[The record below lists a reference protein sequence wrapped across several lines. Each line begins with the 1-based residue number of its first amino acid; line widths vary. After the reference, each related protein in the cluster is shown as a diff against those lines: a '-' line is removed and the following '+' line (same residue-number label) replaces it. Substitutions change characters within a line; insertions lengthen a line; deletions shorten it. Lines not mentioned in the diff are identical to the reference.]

1 MTCPGD
7 SVVSPGTNRPNL
19 PTGKKNLSLTSIK
32 LFGRLEVIDPD
43 GTLIPVT
50 GGKQQALLAAL
61 ALAGDQPLT
70 RNKLINL
77 LWGDRFDEQARQSLR
92 QAVSKLRQILNR
104 DGEHILWANA
114 DQVGLTMDLVDV
126 DAQAFESL
134 TRSASPENLYSAEAL
149 YTGTLLDGFSAGNAF
164 DEWLGVERVR
174 FVDLACRVFSQ
185 TADQRVKDGQ
195 SGAAI
200 DTAQTLI
207 SLDPLREPSHRQ
219 MMRILAQSGQ
229 RAAAIR
235 QYNACAALLKSE
247 LDVEP
252 EGETKRLFEE
262 IRGDAPDPA
271 SAPTS
276 ESDGKV
282 DAPAA
287 PSSPFFGP
295 SSASSKPT
303 ITVLPFS
310 VLGSQDDNDFMGQAM
325 TEDLTTALSRYRWLS
340 VVAASG
346 PGAPTDDTRPL
357 QDEARARGT
366 EYAVEGSIRKAGDR
380 LRLTTHLVD
389 LTSRKYLWVQRY
401 DREVGDVFALQD
413 ELVETIAATVES
425 ELTSFEGER
434 ARHIDN
440 QNMTAWDCYHLGLS
454 TQYEFGKESNAD
466 AQDLFR
472 RAIDLDPNF
481 GAAYA
486 RLSYAMV
493 ISTIYFEADE
503 TSGLLD
509 EALDLARK
517 ATRMDDQDAIAQF
530 ALGRAHLARGEYDSS
545 VVALE
550 TATRL
555 NPTMAQAHCGLG
567 DSLAYAGRLDES
579 VAKFEEAVR
588 LSPNDPYRW
597 AFLMYGAVAHL
608 FNKDH
613 EKSADWGTQATR
625 VPNSHYWANAVQVAA
640 LGHLGR
646 TEDAAEARAELL
658 RLKPDFTCSFARDR
672 LFYLQRDEQ
681 RQHYI
686 AGLQKAGVP
695 D

>member
-1 MTCPGD
+1 MG
-7 SVVSPGTNRPNL
+7 
-19 PTGKKNLSLTSIK
+19 LTSIK
-32 LFGRLEVIDPD
+32 LFGRLDVADPD

-77 LWGDRFDEQARQSLR
+77 LWGDRFDDQARQSLR
-92 QAVSKLRQILNR
+92 QAISKLRQILNR
-104 DGEHILWANA
+104 DGEDVLWANA
-114 DQVGLTMDLVDV
+114 DQVGLTMDNVDIDV
-126 DAQAFESL
+126 HVFEHL
-134 TRSASPENLYSAEAL
+134 ARAGAPENLFKAEAL
-149 YTGTLLDGFSAGNAF
+149 YTGALLDGFSAGDAF
-164 DEWLGVERVR
+164 DEWLGAERVR
-174 FVDLACRVFSQ
+174 LGDLACKVLSQCADLRVQDSDS
-185 TADQRVKDGQ
+185 T
-195 SGAAI
+195 GAV
-200 DTAQTLI
+200 DTAQRLI
-207 SLDPLREPSHRQ
+207 ALDPLREPSHRQ
-219 MMRILAQSGQ
+219 LMRILAQSGQ
-229 RAAAIR
+229 RAAALR
-235 QYNACAALLKSE
+235 QYKICAALLKSE

-252 EGETKRLFEE
+252 EGETQRLLHE
-262 IRGDAPDPA
+262 IRGDVPA
-271 SAPTS
+271 AEAANADVIS
-276 ESDGKV
+276 ET
-282 DAPAA
+282 PA
-287 PSSPFFGP
+287 PSSPFFGAT
-295 SSASSKPT
+295 SATSRPA
-303 ITVLPFS
+303 ICVLPFS
-310 VLGSQDDNDFMGQAM
+310 FLGGRDDDDFMGEAM
-325 TEDLTTALSRYRWLS
+325 TQDLTTALSKYRWLS
-340 VVAASG
+340 VVAPAAG
-346 PGAPTDDTRPL
+346 PESQADA
-357 QDEARARGT
+357 ARAQGA
-366 EYAVEGSIRKAGDR
+366 EYAVEGSLRKSGTR
-380 LRLTTHLVD
+380 LRLTAHLID

-401 DREVGDVFALQD
+401 DREVDDVFAIQD

-440 QNMTAWDCYHLGLS
+440 RNMTAWDCYHLGLS
-454 TQYEFGKESNAD
+454 TQYEFGKESNAG
-466 AQDLFR
+466 AQELFR
-472 RAIDLDPNF
+472 RALELDPNF

-509 EALDLARK
+509 EALELAKK

-530 ALGRAHLARGEYDSS
+530 ALGRAHLARGEYDKS

-567 DSLAYAGRLDES
+567 DSLAYAGRLGES

-608 FNKDH
+608 FAKNF

-625 VPNSHYWANAVQVAA
+625 VPNSHYWANAVQTAA
-640 LGHLGR
+640 LAHLGR
-646 TEDAAEARAELL
+646 KAEATEACSELL
-658 RLKPDFTCSFARDR
+658 RLNPDFTCSFARDR
-672 LFYLQRDEQ
+672 LFYLQIDEQ
-681 RQHYI
+681 RELYVE
-686 AGLQKAGVP
+686 GLRKAGVP